1 MCILDY
7 NASIPFLHGCKK
19 FEENGPASRSL
30 SRLLGECYK
39 AFQESNEN
47 NRPTFLKTYM
57 PIILG
62 TIAGLTLETGL
73 KIPNIGST
81 FLFTAEVQRRYY
93 FPYRKSVGKE
103 TEHLFQHLPQV

>member
-1 MCILDY
+1 MHLFL
-7 NASIPFLHGCKK
+7 FLHGCKK
-19 FEENGPASRSL
+19 FEENGPTSRSL
-30 SRLLGECYK
+30 SQLLGECYK

-62 TIAGLTLETGL
+62 TIAGLTPETGL
-73 KIPNIGST
+73 KIPNIGSI
-81 FLFTAEVQRRYY
+81 FFSPLN